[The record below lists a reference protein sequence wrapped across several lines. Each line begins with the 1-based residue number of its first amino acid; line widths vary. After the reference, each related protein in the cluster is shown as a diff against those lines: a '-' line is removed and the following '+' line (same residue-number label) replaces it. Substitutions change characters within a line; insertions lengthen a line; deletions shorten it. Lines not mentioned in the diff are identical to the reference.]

1 MMSINFSNIHLV
13 GGNSVAKAI
22 TMKDI
27 ADKLNI
33 SKVTVSKA
41 LSDKEGVSDDLK
53 AKIKLLAGEMGY
65 RYNASAQAIKSG
77 FSYNIGVV
85 VAERFTGDYRSFYLT
100 FYQFVTKELDKYK
113 YSSIFHVLSE
123 EDEQNLVLPRCY
135 YDRKVDGLIILGQ
148 VNSEYIEILN
158 SCEVPIIFLDFYDEH
173 TEVDSVVSD
182 NFYSAYELTNYLI
195 SKKHRNIAYL
205 GSITS
210 TSSIQDRYLGYYK
223 SLLEHKIVLDK
234 SYVIDDRDEKGHS
247 IDIIY
252 PDPMPTAFV
261 CNCDRV
267 AYELI
272 VHLQDQGYRIPED
285 VSIASFDNDIYSTL
299 STPQITT
306 VDVNMGEM
314 AITVAEMIL
323 NKIDNPERKYGRML
337 VKGNIIYRDSVQKL
351 NL

>member
-1 MMSINFSNIHLV
+1 M
-13 GGNSVAKAI
+13 AKAI

-41 LSDKEGVSDDLK
+41 LSDKEGVSDELK
-53 AKIKLLAGEMGY
+53 AKIKELASSMGY

-77 FSYNIGVV
+77 FSFNIGVV

-100 FYQFVTKELDKYK
+100 FYQYVTKELDKYK
-113 YSSIFHVLSE
+113 YSSIFQVLSE
-123 EDEQNLVLPRCY
+123 EDEQNLLLPRSY

-148 VNSEYIEILN
+148 VSSAYIEVLN

-182 NFYSAYELTNYLI
+182 NFFSAYELTNYLI
-195 SKKHRNIAYL
+195 ANKHRDIAFV

-223 SLLEHKIVLDK
+223 SLLEHKIFHEK
-234 SYVIDDRDEKGHS
+234 GYVVEDRDEKGHF
-247 IDIIY
+247 IDIKF
-252 PDPMPTAFV
+252 PSPMPTAFV

-272 VHLQDQGYRIPED
+272 GQLQEQGYRVPED
-285 VSIASFDNDIYSTL
+285 VSVVSFDNDIYSML
-299 STPQITT
+299 ATPQITT
-306 VDVNMGEM
+306 VDVNMLEM
-314 AITVAEMIL
+314 TATVAEIML

-337 VKGNIIYRDSVQKL
+337 VKGNIIYRDSAKRL
-351 NL
+351 EAIE

>member
-1 MMSINFSNIHLV
+1 M
-13 GGNSVAKAI
+13 AKAI

-27 ADKLNI
+27 ADKLGI

-41 LSDKEGVSDDLK
+41 LSDKEGVSDELK
-53 AKIKLLAGEMGY
+53 AKIKTLAGEMGY

-77 FSYNIGVV
+77 FSFNIGVV

-100 FYQFVTKELDKYK
+100 FYQYVTKELDKYK
-113 YSSIFHVLSE
+113 YSSIFHVLTD
-123 EDEQNLVLPRCY
+123 EDEQNLVLPRSY

-148 VNSEYIEILN
+148 VNSEYIEVLN
-158 SCEVPIIFLDFYDEH
+158 GCEVPIIFLDFYDEH

-195 SKKHRNIAYL
+195 FNKHRNIAYV
-205 GSITS
+205 GTITS

-234 SYVIDDRDEKGHS
+234 SYVIEDRDEKGNF
-247 IDIIY
+247 IDISL
-252 PDPMPTAFV
+252 PNPMPTAFV

-272 VHLQDQGYRIPED
+272 QHLQVLGYNVPED
-285 VSIASFDNDIYSTL
+285 VSVVSFDNDIFSTL

-306 VDVNMGEM
+306 VDVNMEEM
-314 AITVAEMIL
+314 TATVAETIL
-323 NKIDNPERKYGRML
+323 NKIENSEKKYGRML
-337 VKGNIIYRDSVQKL
+337 VKGNIIYRDSVKRL
-351 NL
+351 EI

>member
-1 MMSINFSNIHLV
+1 M
-13 GGNSVAKAI
+13 AKAI

-53 AKIKLLAGEMGY
+53 AKIKELAAEMGY

-77 FSYNIGVV
+77 FTFNIGVV

-100 FYQFVTKELDKYK
+100 FYQYVTKELDKYK
-113 YSSIFHVLSE
+113 YSSIFQVLSE
-123 EDEQNLVLPRCY
+123 EDEQNLVLPRSY
-135 YDRKVDGLIILGQ
+135 YDRKIDGLIILGQ
-148 VNSEYIEILN
+148 VSSEYVEILEG
-158 SCEVPIIFLDFYDEH
+158 SEVPIIFLDFYDEH

-195 SKKHRNIAYL
+195 SNKHRNIAFV

-223 SLLEHKIVLDK
+223 SLLEHKINHY
-234 SYVIDDRDEKGHS
+234 SSNVIDDRDEKGHF
-247 IDIIY
+247 IEITF

-272 VHLQDQGYRIPED
+272 GHLQAKGYKVPED
-285 VSIASFDNDIYSTL
+285 VSIVSFDNDIYSTL

-306 VDVNMGEM
+306 VDVNMVEM
-314 AITVAEMIL
+314 TATVAETML
-323 NKIDNPERKYGRML
+323 NKIDNMDKRYGRML
-337 VKGNIIYRDSVQKL
+337 VKGNIIYRDSVKRL
-351 NL
+351 EDLK